1 MKVILQK
8 EVKGLGKA
16 NDVVDASDG
25 YARNFLIPKGF
36 AIEASSGNLNTV
48 RQQKKAEEKRK
59 SEELAAAEQL
69 KERLEKLTVTL
80 QAKAGEGGRLFGS
93 ITNKE
98 VAEMLDKQHGIKLD
112 KRKIQLSE
120 PIKELGTTQVEVKVY
135 PGVTGSLNVRVQA
148 EH

>member
-98 VAEMLDKQHGIKLD
+98 VAEMLEKQHGIKLD

-120 PIKELGTTQVEVKVY
+120 PLKELGTTQVEVKVY